1 MMVMMMVME
10 NEALCP
16 HIDNEKEKQ
25 RAIMRKKRVI
35 QKEEGTGE
43 PAGGGSGEGG
53 GASNYGL
60 CECAWCKLHLSPS
73 R

>member
-1 MMVMMMVME
+1 MMMMME

-35 QKEEGTGE
+35 QKEEGTG
-43 PAGGGSGEGG
+43 GQGEGG

>member
-1 MMVMMMVME
+1 MMMMMME

-16 HIDNEKEKQ
+16 HIDNETEKQ

-43 PAGGGSGEGG
+43 RAGG
-53 GASNYGL
+53 
-60 CECAWCKLHLSPS
+60 CQ
-73 R
+73 

>member
-1 MMVMMMVME
+1 MMMMMME

-35 QKEEGTGE
+35 QKEEGTG
-43 PAGGGSGEGG
+43 GCGEGG
-53 GASNYGL
+53 
-60 CECAWCKLHLSPS
+60 CQ
-73 R
+73 

>member
-1 MMVMMMVME
+1 MMMMMMME
-10 NEALCP
+10 NEALYP

-35 QKEEGTGE
+35 QKEEGTGG
-43 PAGGGSGEGG
+43 PGRGGVG
-53 GASNYGL
+53 
-60 CECAWCKLHLSPS
+60 

>member
-1 MMVMMMVME
+1 MMMMMME

-35 QKEEGTGE
+35 QKEEGTG
-43 PAGGGSGEGG
+43 GCGEGG
-53 GASNYGL
+53 VPVIMACVSVHGVSYT
-60 CECAWCKLHLSPS
+60 
-73 R
+73 

>member
-1 MMVMMMVME
+1 MMMMMME

-43 PAGGGSGEGG
+43 RAGGRGRGVPVIMACVSVHGV
-53 GASNYGL
+53 SYT
-60 CECAWCKLHLSPS
+60 
-73 R
+73 